1 MDLIRGTHNLKQQNG
16 TVVTI
21 GNFDGMH
28 IGHKAI
34 VSRLL
39 DVAKTLGLPSVLI
52 SFMPTPQSFF
62 GNPQAALSSFKE
74 KHRSLAAMGLDM
86 HLIIGFNAAFS
97 QLSAQD
103 FVRTIL
109 LDKLAMKC
117 CLVGDD
123 FRFGKGR
130 EGDFAL
136 LENLAKTHNFALEKT
151 PSILVAGSRV
161 SSSKIRG
168 YLQQGDMRSAA
179 QMLGYEFSIS
189 GTIIHGL
196 KNGRRLGFPT
206 INLPIKREI
215 SPIYGVFAVVV
226 KLQGKS
232 YQGVCSLG
240 NRPIIG
246 GLKTLLE
253 VFLFDFEAQVYG
265 LEAITI
271 FKHKLRDER
280 NFDDFKALSKQIET
294 DVADAKNY
302 FA

>member
-1 MDLIRGTHNLKQQNG
+1 
-16 TVVTI
+16 
-21 GNFDGMH
+21 
-28 IGHKAI
+28 
-34 VSRLL
+34 
-39 DVAKTLGLPSVLI
+39 LGLPSVLI

-151 PSILVAGSRV
+151 PSILAAGSRV
-161 SSSKIRG
+161 SSSKIRN

-280 NFDDFKALSKQIET
+280 NFDDFKALAKQIET